1 MFRHYY
7 LLYYKDL
14 NYTLKECGITLDEY
28 RQGQKEGRK
37 LYLLDNCVSIYGKTK
52 EVVKRIDEFL
62 QEQRSSGNEVEF
74 EFVMMVNQRMALKH
88 PMLF

>member
-7 LLYYKDL
+7 FLYYKDL

-28 RQGQKEGRK
+28 RQCKKEGK
-37 LYLLDNCVSIYGKTK
+37 ELYFLSNCVSIYGKRK